1 MFTFMAFRLQYGA
14 QTYNTAPGL
23 TFDPQT
29 PREYGQGSTASE
41 WLHMQIG
48 GAYERVTWTEQIQGG
63 G

>member
-1 MFTFMAFRLQYGA
+1 MVFRLQFGA

-41 WLHMQIG
+41 WLQMQIG
-48 GAYERVTWTEQIQGG
+48 GAYERVT
-63 G
+63 